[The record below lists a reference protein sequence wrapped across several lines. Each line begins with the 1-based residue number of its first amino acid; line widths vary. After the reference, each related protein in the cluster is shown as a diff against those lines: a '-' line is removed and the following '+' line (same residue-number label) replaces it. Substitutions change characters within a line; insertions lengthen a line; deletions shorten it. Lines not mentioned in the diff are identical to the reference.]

1 MRVVVGVTG
10 GVAAYK
16 AAELV
21 RRLQQEGLEVEV
33 VMTRH
38 AQEFIT
44 PLTFAALTGR
54 KVITD
59 MFSAE
64 DSTPANVESA
74 IEHIA
79 VAQRADALV
88 IAPATS
94 NTIAKL
100 AQGIADDFLSTLYL
114 ATTAPTI
121 IAPAMNVNM
130 WEHEATQSNL
140 KTLRARGVHI
150 VAPDE
155 GYLACGMIGA
165 GRLAGVDA
173 IAHAVLGVLGISRDL
188 AGETILITAGPTCED
203 IDPVRYLTN
212 RSSGKMGYALA
223 DAAHRRG
230 AKVILISGPVSIVPP
245 SGVEFVSVRTAE
257 EMHRA
262 VRESIAESSVAIMA
276 AAVADFRPAVK
287 EPTKI
292 KRGANG
298 FALELQPTQDILA
311 EVASQNSAA
320 NGRRRIVIGFAAETN
335 NLLEHARKKLAE
347 KGADF
352 IVANDVTQPG
362 AGFDVDTNIVTL
374 LFRDAREN
382 NSPREERLPKM
393 SKFDVATRVLDEL
406 VRMRS
411 ASEISAEH
419 TAAPRK

>member
-1 MRVVVGVTG
+1 M
-10 GVAAYK
+10 
-16 AAELV
+16 
-21 RRLQQEGLEVEV
+21 
-33 VMTRH
+33 
-38 AQEFIT
+38 
-44 PLTFAALTGR
+44 
-54 KVITD
+54 
-59 MFSAE
+59 
-64 DSTPANVESA
+64 
-74 IEHIA
+74 
-79 VAQRADALV
+79 
-88 IAPATS
+88 
-94 NTIAKL
+94 
-100 AQGIADDFLSTLYL
+100 
-114 ATTAPTI
+114 
-121 IAPAMNVNM
+121 
-130 WEHEATQSNL
+130 
-140 KTLRARGVHI
+140 
-150 VAPDE
+150 
-155 GYLACGMIGA
+155 
-165 GRLAGVDA
+165 
-173 IAHAVLGVLGISRDL
+173 
-188 AGETILITAGPTCED
+188 
-203 IDPVRYLTN
+203 
-212 RSSGKMGYALA
+212 
-223 DAAHRRG
+223 
-230 AKVILISGPVSIVPP
+230 
-245 SGVEFVSVRTAE
+245 RTAE

-262 VRESIAESSVAIMA
+262 VRERVAESSVAIMA